1 MNIEKHGNRWRISEQ
16 VNGKRFRVSVDH
28 KPSDREARLL
38 ISEKMA
44 NDRTA
49 RCGKGSFLHF
59 ADKYISAKSNILS
72 PSTIRAYK
80 SIIRNLSDDFCETQ
94 LADITQERIQIE
106 INDYAAT
113 HSAKST
119 HNAHGFISSIFGLYR
134 PQMNISTTLPQKVK
148 YEAVTPSEEDVQ
160 KVLEAVTGTFYE
172 IAFRLGVYGMRRGEI
187 CAITSA
193 DLDGNMLQ
201 INKSKVLNDR
211 EEWVIKPIPKTT
223 DSKREIYIDDY
234 LANLIREK
242 GEAFG
247 SNPNLLNQHLHR
259 LQKKLKLPSFRF
271 HDLRAYYATLA
282 HSMGIPDK
290 YIMANGGWSS
300 NRIMDRVYKRT
311 FADKQADANRMMAEK
326 LGASVGHAVGQN

>member
-1 MNIEKHGNRWRISEQ
+1 MTIEKHGNKWRISEQ
-16 VNGKRFRVSVDH
+16 INGKRFRVSVDH

-59 ADKYISAKSNILS
+59 ADKYIAAKSNILS
-72 PSTIRAYK
+72 PSTIRAYR
-80 SIIRNLSDDFCETQ
+80 SIIKNLSDDFCATQ

-106 INDYAAT
+106 INNYAAT

-187 CAITSA
+187 CAITSE
-193 DLDGNMLQ
+193 DLNGNMLS

-223 DSKREIYIDDY
+223 DSQRDIYIDDY

-247 SNPNLLNQHLHR
+247 SNPNILNQHLHR
-259 LQKKLKLPSFRF
+259 LQKRLKLPVFRF

-311 FADKQADANRMMAEK
+311 FAEKQADANRLMAEK
-326 LGASVGHAVGQN
+326 LGATVGHAVGQN